1 MLNPSPR
8 TLKRNSDIALFKEYH
23 NKYPTHGYRWLNAK
37 IKLDLGVIYSDNYA
51 QRCCKFAGIRSISRR
66 CKYTKPGQKYKIY
79 PNLLL
84 ADIAVNNPFEVVVS
98 DMTAFWCNN
107 TYYELT
113 LYMDLFNNEIVSYDI
128 SSQKGDRETYI
139 NGLNKLIEKK
149 KEYKELK
156 MILHTDQGS
165 VYSSKSFNELLPLYN
180 ITHSMS
186 RAGTPTDNSQ
196 IEAING
202 WIKEEL
208 FNDFKIKEKEDPI
221 KCVEDYIFFFN
232 NERPS
237 YSLNYLTPNQFKQLF
252 TP

>member
-1 MLNPSPR
+1 MN
-8 TLKRNSDIALFKEYH
+8 
-23 NKYPTHGYRWLNAK
+23 
-37 IKLDLGVIYSDNYA
+37 
-51 QRCCKFAGIRSISRR
+51 
-66 CKYTKPGQKYKIY
+66 
-79 PNLLL
+79 
-84 ADIAVNNPFEVVVS
+84 
-98 DMTAFWCNN
+98 
-107 TYYELT
+107 
-113 LYMDLFNNEIVSYDI
+113 LFNNEIVSYDI

-221 KCVEDYIFFFN
+221 KCVEYYIFFFN

-237 YSLNYLTPNQFKQLF
+237 YSFNYLTPNQFKQLF